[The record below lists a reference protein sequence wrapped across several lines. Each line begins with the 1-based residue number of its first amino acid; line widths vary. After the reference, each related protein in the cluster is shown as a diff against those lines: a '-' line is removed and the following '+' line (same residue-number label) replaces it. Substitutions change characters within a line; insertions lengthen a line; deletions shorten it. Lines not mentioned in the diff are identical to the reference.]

1 MSLSLSVIL
10 QLIEVRILSIQR
22 WLAYSLIVSVIG
34 IECTIGEQAKAQ
46 LANEEG
52 ESTVEEESPPSESEE
67 IPTIR
72 INLQEI
78 LQQARQAQQEGDLER
93 AVTLYRLILRFQ
105 PNVDFV
111 RIELAYVL
119 TLIGERNEARN
130 LLSDTDLSRIDPRI
144 LAFIIGRPRDRLGVF
159 FLPEIFMDSNRDQQT
174 DARTIQS
181 PLGTGTLSS
190 DARAQSG
197 IGGRLLVGI
206 IFNEELFENT
216 ELSILSSFRY
226 DRFENRDFDEIQP
239 FMEIELSRRFG
250 RWQPAI
256 AALGSYTRTGH
267 EGEDEGSIG
276 ASLRL
281 LYRGESFNV
290 RTAATV
296 RYFNGYRLW
305 DNVTDR
311 RLIEIRPRLSFGLF
325 DSLSVVLSTNFSL
338 TNWDDRDTQD
348 NVTFEPGIR
357 VTPVN
362 VPWLTPTLDFSWR
375 RRWNERRDTF
385 FQVIRR
391 DDQIRT
397 GVELCLS
404 NDITFDVQGT
414 IGWIL
419 EKLKKVCAR
428 YSYTR
433 NISNIDLYDYSR
445 HEFGFRTRPLTW

>member
-1 MSLSLSVIL
+1 MSISSVRRWVAYL
-10 QLIEVRILSIQR
+10 LLISAIWIEG
-22 WLAYSLIVSVIG
+22 AIV
-34 IECTIGEQAKAQ
+34 ERANAQ
-46 LANEEG
+46 LENERGESQDSPSSEG
-52 ESTVEEESPPSESEE
+52 ED
-67 IPTIR
+67 IPTIK
-72 INLQEI
+72 INLPEI
-78 LQQARQAQQEGDLER
+78 LQQARQAQQQGDLEQ
-93 AVTLYRLILRFQ
+93 AANLYRLILQFQ

-130 LLSDTDLSRIDPRI
+130 LLSDTDLSRIDPRL
-144 LAFIIGRPRDRLGVF
+144 LAFIIGRPRDRLSVF
-159 FLPEIFMDSNRDQQT
+159 FLPELFMDSNRNQQT
-174 DARTIQS
+174 AARTIQS

-197 IGGRLLVGI
+197 IGGRLLVGLV
-206 IFNEELFENT
+206 FNEELFQDT

-239 FMEIELSRRFG
+239 FMEVEFSHRFG

-256 AALGSYTRTGH
+256 AALGSYSRTGH

-290 RTAATV
+290 RTTTTV

-311 RLIEIRPRLSFGLF
+311 RLIEIRPRINFGLF
-325 DSLSVVLSTNFSL
+325 DSLSLVLSTDFSL
-338 TNWDDRDTQD
+338 TNWDESETQD
-348 NVTFEPGIR
+348 NVIFEPGIR
-357 VTPVN
+357 LTPVT
-362 VPWLTPTLDFSWR
+362 VPWITPTLDVSWR

-391 DDQIRT
+391 DDQINT

-404 NDITFDVQGT
+404 NDITFDIQST
-414 IGWIL
+414 IGWL
-419 EKLKKVCAR
+419 LDKLKKVCAR

-433 NISNIDLYDYSR
+433 NFSNIDLYDYSR